1 MEKRGFESP
10 RLDVEILMAH
20 ALGLKRL
27 DLYLQFDRPLQDAEL
42 AAIRKQV
49 VARGEQQPV
58 AYLVG
63 EREFHSLAFAVDAR
77 VLVPRPETEHLVEVA
92 LERLKDDAAPVVAD
106 IGTGSGCIAIALL
119 HELPAARAHAT
130 DTSSD
135 ALAVARTNA
144 ERHAVAERLALH
156 EGDLLEPLRAGGDWG
171 AFAAVLSNPPYIV
184 RGDPSVEVGVL
195 AHEPEV
201 ALFVPGDDPLELARR
216 IAIDALE
223 ALGAGGF
230 VALEVGHESG
240 AAAGTM
246 LGELGYA
253 NVEVL
258 RDLGGIE
265 RVAVG
270 VKS

>member
-144 ERHAVAERLALH
+144 ERHAVAERLA
-156 EGDLLEPLRAGGDWG
+156 
-171 AFAAVLSNPPYIV
+171 VLSNPPYIV